1 VAVIS
6 VRDVWKVY
14 GKDDA
19 ETYALRGASLDIEQG
34 DFIAIIGPSGSG
46 KSTLMHIIGILDTPT
61 RGEVVIKG
69 EEVSGLSE
77 DERAIL
83 RRNTIGFVFQ
93 QYNLSPSLTAM
104 ENVELPMIFAGVP
117 REERRGRAKN
127 LLELVGLGN
136 RLHHYPN
143 QLSGGQQQRVAVARA
158 LANDPEIVLGDEPTG
173 NLDTK
178 TGEKILDLLKNL
190 NRMGKT
196 VIIVTHD
203 PEIANKVKK
212 IVKIRDGVIEEV
224 IMNE

>member
-1 VAVIS
+1 MAVIS

-14 GKDDA
+14 GKGDA
-19 ETYALRGASLDIEQG
+19 KTYALRGASLDIEKG
-34 DFIAIIGPSGSG
+34 DFVAIIGPSGSG
-46 KSTLMHIIGILDTPT
+46 KSTLMHILGILDTPT
-61 RGEVVIKG
+61 RGEVIIKG

-117 REERRGRAKN
+117 REERRRRAKN

-158 LANDPEIVLGDEPTG
+158 LANDPEIILGDEPTG

-203 PEIANKVKK
+203 PEIAKKVKK

-224 IMNE
+224 ITNE